1 MDITNKVVLIT
12 GASGGIGLATARLFS
27 QKGAK
32 LALAARSAAK
42 LEQIVSEMPDAL
54 AIPTDMRDEQAIQ
67 HMITHTQQHF
77 GRIDIL
83 INNAGQGMHVPIEQT
98 DLQLYRSVFELNVVS
113 VIAAMQAVIPIMR
126 TQGGGVIIN
135 ISSGTS
141 KAAFPGVGPYA
152 STKYALNAIS
162 LTARQELASANIR
175 IGLVHPGITA
185 TEFHHNLAQRPDE
198 QEDTNRRSR
207 IMQPDTP
214 EYVAEKILEAVQTEA
229 AETYADSV
237 KGLMASRRE

>member
-1 MDITNKVVLIT
+1 MEISNKVVLIT

-32 LALAARSAAK
+32 LALAARSTEK
-42 LEQIVSEMPDAL
+42 LAQIVSELPNAI

-67 HMITHTQQHF
+67 HMVAHTQQHY

-83 INNAGQGMHVPIEQT
+83 INNAGQGMHVPIEQAN
-98 DLQLYRSVFELNVVS
+98 LQQYRSIFELNVVS

-141 KAAFPGVGPYA
+141 KATFPGVGPYA

-162 LTARQELASANIR
+162 LTARQELAPENIR

-185 TEFHHNLAQRPDE
+185 TEFHNNLAQVSNERGDS
-198 QEDTNRRSR
+198 NRRGR

-214 EYVAEKILEAVQTEA
+214 EYVAGKILEAVQTEA
-229 AETYADSV
+229 AEIYADSV
-237 KGLMASRRE
+237 KGLLPKS

>member
-1 MDITNKVVLIT
+1 MEITDKVVLIT
-12 GASGGIGLATARLFS
+12 GASGGIGLAVAHLFS

-32 LALAARSAAK
+32 LALAARSAEK
-42 LEQIVSEMPDAL
+42 LERIVSEMPNAI

-67 HMITHTQQHF
+67 HMIAQTQQHF

-113 VIAAMQAVIPIMR
+113 VIATMQAVIPIMR
-126 TQGGGVIIN
+126 SQGGGVIIN

-162 LTARQELASANIR
+162 LTARQELAPENIR
-175 IGLVHPGITA
+175 VGLVHPGITA
-185 TEFHHNLAQRPDE
+185 TEFHNNLAQVPDT
-198 QEDTNRRSR
+198 QQDNNRRSR

-229 AETYADSV
+229 AEVYADSV
-237 KGLMASRRE
+237 KGFLSRS